1 MAKITFNKTFDGKKW
16 HYSFNGNPYR
26 NSARDFKYGCF
37 CTSRETGK
45 TFPVSLGNNR
55 ESTLKSM
62 AHCYAHYCDMEVI
75 EIGEA

>member
-1 MAKITFNKTFDGKKW
+1 MNTFSKTFDGKKW

-62 AHCYAHYCDMEVI
+62 AYCYAHYCDMEVI

>member
-1 MAKITFNKTFDGKKW
+1 MKTITKTFDGKKYS
-16 HYSFNGNPYR
+16 YSFNGKHFR
-26 NSARDFKYGCF
+26 NSARDFKYGCIA
-37 CTSRETGK
+37 TSRETGRS
-45 TFPVSLGNNR
+45 FMVSLGNNR